1 MELGRC
7 LRRLHDE
14 LIGFLGELG
23 GLNDVR
29 EDIGRLYGLLRP
41 TAEVSA
47 QTIESLGERLGALDD
62 VVFRASLPTQ
72 ALHGD
77 ASITNLPRTP
87 QGLIWNDFEDTFR
100 GPVHWDLASLVSDLQ
115 AHGADGRAV
124 RRFLDTYG
132 WGRRRSSRRS
142 SMRKTFIT
150 RFGTYIAVSAGV
162 RPSRHGT
169 LTSNAGITSLSPCYP
184 VGDTV
189 PLDDPSTGGLTI
201 ERSRE
206 VDAPRS
212 ARVALRLAP
221 WVIIGAV
228 VLALAGGGIPATL
241 SLLSQAAREP
251 VSATT
256 GVDYCFGE
264 PWPDNPHGAGM
275 ARLPFVRWLKS
286 RMGAHAVYALDYT
299 PPPDTGCLTLGL
311 LPALPARP
319 GERAEWTIAFGS
331 VPAEMRALIGRHD
344 PAVEVFAP
352 GFALQFNGRL

>member
-1 MELGRC
+1 L
-7 LRRLHDE
+7 
-14 LIGFLGELG
+14 
-23 GLNDVR
+23 
-29 EDIGRLYGLLRP
+29 
-41 TAEVSA
+41 
-47 QTIESLGERLGALDD
+47 
-62 VVFRASLPTQ
+62 
-72 ALHGD
+72 
-77 ASITNLPRTP
+77 
-87 QGLIWNDFEDTFR
+87 
-100 GPVHWDLASLVSDLQ
+100 
-115 AHGADGRAV
+115 
-124 RRFLDTYG
+124 
-132 WGRRRSSRRS
+132 
-142 SMRKTFIT
+142 
-150 RFGTYIAVSAGV
+150 
-162 RPSRHGT
+162 
-169 LTSNAGITSLSPCYP
+169 
-184 VGDTV
+184 
-189 PLDDPSTGGLTI
+189 PLDDPSNGGPTI

-212 ARVALRLAP
+212 ARVAQRLAP

-241 SLLSQAAREP
+241 SLLSQAARDP

-264 PWPDNPHGAGM
+264 PWPDNPNGAGM

-331 VPAEMRALIGRHD
+331 VPAEMRTLIGRHD